1 MMARQP
7 DWTVLLIGGPSG
19 VGKSTIAARLGR
31 RLGITWLQVDDLRL
45 ALQASR
51 VILPEGTAAL
61 YFFDETPDLWSRPP
75 ERLCQ
80 GLIAVGEA
88 LAPAIAKVVD
98 NHVHIAAP
106 VVIEGDGILP
116 ALLTRPELREHVAAG
131 QVRAVFVVEPDEQ
144 EIFTNMQARGRGLE
158 GRAEDE
164 LRTQARANWLYGQWL
179 AGEARAQ
186 ALPVAAPRPWMT
198 LVTRVAAASGV
209 RLPT

>member
-1 MMARQP
+1 MMARRP

-19 VGKSTIAARLGR
+19 VGKSTAAARLGR
-31 RLGITWLQVDDLRL
+31 RLGVTWLQVDDLRL

-61 YFFDETPDLWSRPP
+61 YFFEETPDVWSRPP

-131 QVRAVFVVEPDEQ
+131 QARAVFVVEPDEG
-144 EIFTNMQARGRGLE
+144 EIFANMLARGRGLE
-158 GRAEDE
+158 GRAEDK
-164 LRTQARANWLYGQWL
+164 LRAQARANWLYGQWL
-179 AGEARAQ
+179 AGEARARG
-186 ALPVAAPRPWMT
+186 LPVAAPRPWMT
-198 LVTRVAAASGV
+198 LVSRVAAASGV